1 MCPYGFVLQGVRVC
15 SAPVGA
21 AEIAVGFLDRFG
33 RRCELPV
40 AEAGD
45 VAFEE
50 LSPLAAQVAYP
61 GRKSFVT
68 TAWAS
73 ATDQSLSCGSL
84 RQQRCAMVLDR
95 DPAVGLRSAGAME
108 LRWSCDGRRRTL
120 RPAFVALRS
129 GLREVICVRPE
140 QPGEAWRE
148 AQEVLAVAAGAAGW
162 QVGVVEPPSGV
173 ELDNLALLYAARSPR
188 WLCEGQEDLLVRQ
201 FVSPRTIRS
210 GVGAAGLP
218 LHQGIDLAY
227 HLIWAGRLHV
237 DTGVLLTPASTAWA
251 ITDTA

>member
-95 DPAVGLRSAGAME
+95 DPAVGLRSAG
-108 LRWSCDGRRRTL
+108 RWNCG
-120 RPAFVALRS
+120 
-129 GLREVICVRPE
+129 
-140 QPGEAWRE
+140 
-148 AQEVLAVAAGAAGW
+148 GAATGA
-162 QVGVVEPPSGV
+162 VVPCARRSWRFGPGSG
-173 ELDNLALLYAARSPR
+173 R
-188 WLCEGQEDLLVRQ
+188 
-201 FVSPRTIRS
+201 
-210 GVGAAGLP
+210 
-218 LHQGIDLAY
+218 
-227 HLIWAGRLHV
+227 
-237 DTGVLLTPASTAWA
+237 
-251 ITDTA
+251 